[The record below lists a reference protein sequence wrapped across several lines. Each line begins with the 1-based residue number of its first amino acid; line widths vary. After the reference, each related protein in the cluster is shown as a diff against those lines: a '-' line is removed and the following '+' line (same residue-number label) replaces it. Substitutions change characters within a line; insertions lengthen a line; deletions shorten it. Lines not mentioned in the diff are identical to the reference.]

1 MTKVLEGYQ
10 LAVIRIV
17 VRGLVQGV
25 GFRWWAMRT
34 ARDLGVDGWVA
45 NNPDGSVEIAASGSD
60 RSVARLVDLCRTGPA
75 GAVVDSVDSHAH
87 PGAVGSG
94 FRISGR

>member
-10 LAVIRIV
+10 LAVTGIV

-25 GFRWWAMRT
+25 GFRWWVLRT

-45 NNPDGSVEIAASGSD
+45 NHPDGSVEMAVSGPD
-60 RSVARLVDLCRTGPA
+60 EAVARLVDLCRTGPA
-75 GAVVDSVDSHAH
+75 GAVVDSVTSHVH
-87 PGAVGSG
+87 PGPVEPG
-94 FRISGR
+94 FRIAGR